1 MRQRTT
7 LKASELGKS
16 AINQAR
22 KKIGWT
28 IDDDKWLNQAN
39 EIMRSKGVKGGVSQ
53 ATWKRFLQAKVRI
66 DAETFKVFSLVLNLH
81 WEEIIEDESNSNKDL
96 SEAPLLSSFYGRV
109 KELNELEEWFQER
122 CRLVVIHG
130 MGGIGKKALARQLVE
145 RIANKY
151 DCLIW
156 RSLESLPPFQQFL
169 TELIQFLSKEK
180 NNQINIS
187 QLMQCLHQ
195 KKCFVVLDSWE
206 EVTNNNIQDY
216 SDYYDFFNRVAKE
229 SHRSSILLL
238 SRERPRDIEPLEGTF
253 VHLQKLGSLT
263 YEESREILIAEGL
276 SGTTDILEEFSRRY
290 SNPWILKKVA
300 KMVHTVFAGEVSDF
314 VENTSVFVDNVI
326 TDFLDNQ
333 FQQLSEL
340 EKNVIYWIAIRRN
353 TASWVQLV
361 KDNSNY
367 LNYEQL
373 FRTLNY
379 LIQGRSLV
387 DKNLEQVPI
396 LFILEPVILKYVTT
410 RFVEENVQQIIKVID
425 NRIIQGSE
433 LFISHSFITE
443 NPEDEELTQEQIR
456 RIVKSIQE
464 NLLARLRSQQKVDD
478 ELRTILSQLQKQST
492 WQGYAGENIS
502 NLLKL
507 YS

>member
-28 IDDDKWLNQAN
+28 IEDDKWLNKAN
-39 EIMRSKGVKGGVSQ
+39 EIMRSNGVKGGVSQ
-53 ATWKRFLQAKVRI
+53 ATWRRFLQAKVRI
-66 DAETFKVFSLVLNLH
+66 DAETFKVFCQVLNLH
-81 WEEIIEDESNSNKDL
+81 WENAIEDEFNCGNL
-96 SEAPLLSSFYGRV
+96 SEAPPLSSFYGRV
-109 KELNELEEWFQER
+109 KELNELEQSLQER
-122 CRLVVIHG
+122 YRLIVIHG

-145 RIANKY
+145 RITNKY

-156 RSLESLPPFQQFL
+156 RSLESLPPFQEFL
-169 TELIQFLSKEK
+169 TELVQFLSKGEK
-180 NNQINIS
+180 NTINIS
-187 QLMQCLHQ
+187 QLMQYLHQ
-195 KKCFVVLDSWE
+195 KKCFFVLDSWE
-206 EVTNNNIQDY
+206 EVSNNNSSDY
-216 SDYYDFFNRVAKE
+216 SDYCNFANRVAKE
-229 SHRSSILLL
+229 SHRSCVLLL
-238 SRERPRDIEPLEGTF
+238 SRERPRDIEPLEGRF
-253 VHLQKLGSLT
+253 VRLQKLGSLT

-276 SGTTDILEEFSRRY
+276 SGTADILEEFSRRY

-361 KDNSNY
+361 KDNSQY

-396 LFILEPVILKYVTT
+396 FYILEPVILKYATN
-410 RFVEENVQQIIKVID
+410 RFVEENVQQIMKVI
-425 NRIIQGSE
+425 NNKIIQGSE
-433 LFISHSFITE
+433 LFITHSFVTE

-456 RIVKSIQE
+456 RIVKLIQE
-464 NLLARLRSQQKVDD
+464 KLLANLRKQRVEE
-478 ELRTILSQLQKQST
+478 ELRTILSRLEEQAMS
-492 WQGYAGENIS
+492 QGYAGKNIS
-502 NLLKL
+502 ILLQ
-507 YS
+507 SHG